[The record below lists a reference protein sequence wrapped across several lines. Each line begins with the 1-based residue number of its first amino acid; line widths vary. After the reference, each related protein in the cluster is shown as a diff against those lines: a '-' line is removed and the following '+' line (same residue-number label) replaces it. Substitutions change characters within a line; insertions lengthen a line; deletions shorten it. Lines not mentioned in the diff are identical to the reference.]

1 MHDVRIYIRQIIQQY
16 ITHFSTQYFTCSNHE
31 FAINIHILFMIEI
44 KYCVID
50 YVDYK
55 KRNTKFS
62 RIQFTFPK
70 LFKLFFHP
78 YLTSC
83 KILSQIEVEIFFPPP
98 FAALLVRQRMT
109 RTKHFLF
116 IEFLFLFLL
125 LLFFFSRGMKLVSSR
140 IESVSPQRK
149 PIIDSR

>member
-1 MHDVRIYIRQIIQQY
+1 MMYAYICKANNIVIYHIFQ
-16 ITHFSTQYFTCSNHE
+16 QYFTCSNHE
-31 FAINIHILFMIEI
+31 FAINIHILFMTEI
-44 KYCVID
+44 KYYCVI
-50 YVDYK
+50 K
-55 KRNTKFS
+55 SITRKE
-62 RIQFTFPK
+62 IQSFLEFNS

>member
-16 ITHFSTQYFTCSNHE
+16 IVHFSTQCFTCSNHE
-31 FAINIHILFMIEI
+31 FAINIHILFMTEI
-44 KYCVID
+44 KYYCVI
-50 YVDYK
+50 K
-55 KRNTKFS
+55 SITRKE
-62 RIQFTFPK
+62 IQSFLEFNS

>member
-1 MHDVRIYIRQIIQQY
+1 MMYAYICKANNIAIYHIFQ
-16 ITHFSTQYFTCSNHE
+16 QYFTCSNHE
-31 FAINIHILFMIEI
+31 FAINIHILFMTEI
-44 KYCVID
+44 KYYCVITSITR
-50 YVDYK
+50 K
-55 KRNTKFS
+55 E
-62 RIQFTFPK
+62 IQSFLEFNS

>member
-16 ITHFSTQYFTCSNHE
+16 IVHFSTQCFTCSNHE
-31 FAINIHILFMIEI
+31 FAINIHILFMTEI
-44 KYCVID
+44 KYYCVI
-50 YVDYK
+50 K
-55 KRNTKFS
+55 SITRKE
-62 RIQFTFPK
+62 IQSFLEFNS

-125 LLFFFSRGMKLVSSR
+125 LLFFFSRGMKLVPSR